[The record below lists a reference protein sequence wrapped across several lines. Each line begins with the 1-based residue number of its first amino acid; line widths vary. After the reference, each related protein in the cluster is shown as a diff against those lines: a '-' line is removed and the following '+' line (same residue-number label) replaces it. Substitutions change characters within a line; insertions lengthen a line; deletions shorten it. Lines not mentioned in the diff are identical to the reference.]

1 MGKSFPAIR
10 SKVLLIET
18 VQFLFFF
25 PTFRYVVLT
34 SKHLEGF
41 TNWPSKAS
49 WNWNAVDTG
58 PHRDLVGDLASAIR
72 NNTDIR
78 LGLYY
83 CLFELLNPIYIKERA
98 NDFKTQ
104 VYPKVSWII
113 FIAKRI
119 ELYACT
125 VISLFSFIYR
135 MLHFLK
141 WLR

>member
-1 MGKSFPAIR
+1 M
-10 SKVLLIET
+10 
-18 VQFLFFF
+18 
-25 PTFRYVVLT
+25 
-34 SKHLEGF
+34 
-41 TNWPSKAS
+41 
-49 WNWNAVDTG
+49 DTG
-58 PHRDLVGDLASAIR
+58 PHRDLVGNLASAIR

-125 VISLFSFIYR
+125 VIRLFF
-135 MLHFLK
+135 FL
-141 WLR
+141 